1 MPIAVYL
8 RVKPS
13 AEVSLKKFLHFG
25 DNQSVVQIE
34 NDLLGTPLC
43 TINNQLQ
50 TVDYKFEKI
59 FYNASQ
65 EEIYQIT
72 ASRLIVD
79 ALAGINGTIMCYGQ
93 TGAGKTYTMSGLSQL
108 YNDRGII
115 PRGIA
120 YLFEEIK
127 NRSTLSITVKL
138 SYFEIY
144 NEQIIDLL
152 NDISTNKTVRKQ
164 SPDLLQIAESN
175 DQVYIKGLKC
185 ITVNNLEEALTAL
198 FEGELNRTTASH
210 TLNRSSSRSHV
221 ILTVYLE
228 IVDPMDSSDRYTRY
242 SKIHYVDLAG
252 SERLKGVQTTDK
264 LFKEATYINRSLTFL
279 EQTIL
284 ALSDQTRDYIP
295 YRQSKL
301 THYLKNSIG
310 GRCQTILIANVW
322 NKYEYLN
329 ETLSTLRFASRAM
342 SIPCKPVVNQFR
354 DPMAI
359 IKNLENSNNG
369 LLRELLMYDTLN
381 NRGQINYEPLTEK
394 QKHKLRNSVVK
405 YLNNEVKDLEI
416 VNLYQLRETFEV
428 FKQINKSLQTQL
440 DEAKEQLSRQS
451 DYTGSRS
458 PTTVAVSTISSGS
471 RSGGTGG
478 GGGSGTGPASKLPS
492 SNSNISGSKRQTNI
506 TLNNEPITGKS
517 VQNVNFKEKSL
528 VVNQVGELD
537 PASGRGFLPPIDQSS
552 IGDKTTSNLTLM
564 TDGAF
569 LQAKRRE
576 KKQSVANIKLGSITN
591 TTTINEPMDTEVSN
605 LSGPP
610 NKYDA
615 FEEFKREPGSELFN
629 IYQGN
634 KSLLKEKHEE
644 GLKIAQ
650 DINHIKSQ
658 MTELQEQVNKL
669 KTERELQGL
678 IQTVE
683 NQSIITEEEYNLLQQ
698 IQALKENY
706 KAKYPEWL
714 NIKETIQY
722 CKDMLDQC
730 QIRLLQEFENWY
742 QQCFNESVNQCDLE
756 VGIPKKTDPSNSNTI
771 TNNNNNNNSNSMK
784 KALIDINFNEKEK
797 PCISTQNSEKDY
809 LDEFQQIQENNLSDR
824 KGLLSYER
832 AKEMVA
838 YKQIYQRKEQSPA
851 QKFYRSYKFRS
862 VLQPTTTRFINESIL
877 KQGKYCN
884 AILTS

>member
-1 MPIAVYL
+1 
-8 RVKPS
+8 
-13 AEVSLKKFLHFG
+13 
-25 DNQSVVQIE
+25 
-34 NDLLGTPLC
+34 
-43 TINNQLQ
+43 
-50 TVDYKFEKI
+50 
-59 FYNASQ
+59 
-65 EEIYQIT
+65 
-72 ASRLIVD
+72 
-79 ALAGINGTIMCYGQ
+79 MCYGQ

-108 YNDRGII
+108 YDDRGII

-120 YLFEEIK
+120 HLFEEIQ

-152 NDISTNKTVRKQ
+152 NDISTSKTVRKQ

-185 ITVNNLEEALTAL
+185 ITVNNVEEALTVL

-210 TLNRSSSRSHV
+210 VMNHSSSRSHV

-228 IVDPMDSSDRYTRY
+228 IVDPMDSSDGYTRY

-284 ALSDQTRDYIP
+284 ALSDQSRDYIP

-342 SIPCKPVVNQFR
+342 SVPCKPVVNQFR

-369 LLRELLMYDTLN
+369 LLRELLMYDILCRIFILKSTCACLSVADMMKNN

-517 VQNVNFKEKSL
+517 AQNVNFKEKSL

-552 IGDKTTSNLTLM
+552 TGDKATSNLTLM

-569 LQAKRRE
+569 LQAKRKE
-576 KKQSVANIKLGSITN
+576 KKQSVSNIKLGSITN
-591 TTTINEPMDTEVSN
+591 TTINEPMDTEVPN

-658 MTELQEQVNKL
+658 ITELQEQVNKL

-683 NQSIITEEEYNLLQQ
+683 NQSIITEEEYNLLKQ
-698 IQALKENY
+698 IQTLKENY

-722 CKDMLDQC
+722 CKDMVDQC

-756 VGIPKKTDPSNSNTI
+756 VGIPTRTDDASHANTI
-771 TNNNNNNNSNSMK
+771 TNNNSSNMK
-784 KALIDINFNEKEK
+784 KALIDVSYNEKEK

-809 LDEFQQIQENNLSDR
+809 LDEFQQIEENNLSGR

-832 AKEMVA
+832 AKETVA
-838 YKQIYQRKEQSPA
+838 YKQIYQRKEQSHA
-851 QKFYRSYKFRS
+851 QKFYRTYKFRS
-862 VLQPTTTRFINESIL
+862 ILQPTTTRFINESIL